1 MNQTIGSDPDAAALA
16 VVNLL
21 RTAKVGRC
29 LILLPFDEKHDRL
42 YSTEIEPAV
51 SRHMVPLRLDRLP
64 RSDAIYTS
72 FADAVGS
79 SRAIIAD
86 ITDLNRNVMY
96 EIGFAHGRGLKPLI
110 FTSDRDTLQRLPVY
124 FKTLNV
130 RVVSPETSLASLVE
144 EYLRSF
150 KAHGE

>member
-1 MNQTIGSDPDAAALA
+1 
-16 VVNLL
+16 
-21 RTAKVGRC
+21 
-29 LILLPFDEKHDRL
+29 
-42 YSTEIEPAV
+42 
-51 SRHMVPLRLDRLP
+51 LDRLP

-110 FTSDRDTLQRLPVY
+110 FTSDRATTCQRLPVY

-144 EYLRSF
+144 EYLRSYQSPWGVIVDLTAGILVGNPF
-150 KAHGE
+150 QQIAGLAIQLPA

>member
-1 MNQTIGSDPDAAALA
+1 
-16 VVNLL
+16 
-21 RTAKVGRC
+21 
-29 LILLPFDEKHDRL
+29 
-42 YSTEIEPAV
+42 
-51 SRHMVPLRLDRLP
+51 
-64 RSDAIYTS
+64 
-72 FADAVGS
+72 
-79 SRAIIAD
+79 
-86 ITDLNRNVMY
+86 MY